1 MLQTEIKKEIPPCIF
16 TRSRNYID
24 VILVNYFHTL
34 VSLMTPATVPLSM
47 GHCYS
52 IIYRIYTGSRLNAI
66 CFATDFSTQNAF

>member
-1 MLQTEIKKEIPPCIF
+1 MLQTEIKKEIPPCLF

-52 IIYRIYTGSRLNAI
+52 IIYRIYTGSHFNAI